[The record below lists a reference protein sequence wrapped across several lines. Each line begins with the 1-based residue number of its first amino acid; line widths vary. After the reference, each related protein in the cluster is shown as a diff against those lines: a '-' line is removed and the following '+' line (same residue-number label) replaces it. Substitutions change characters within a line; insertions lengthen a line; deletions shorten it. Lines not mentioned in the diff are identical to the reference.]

1 MTVPDYESFMRPM
14 LALLA
19 DGRTWAVRDI
29 TSALGEYFDL
39 TEADKALLLPSGK
52 SRLVNNRIGWANTY
66 LAQAGMIER
75 PARATARITDAG
87 RAVLAAN
94 PDRVDRRVLE
104 KFDAFQDFMGRSR
117 DEAQDRTF
125 VGPPAS
131 APESLSPVPV
141 LERSAPD
148 TTDPQELLE
157 RATAENA
164 ALISGQLLDR
174 LLSIDPVA
182 FERLVLHVLTGLGYG
197 GRSGAVE
204 QTGRTGDGGIDG
216 IIRQDPLGLDRVYM
230 QAKRYAS
237 ENVVGRPALQAFVG
251 ALHGQQADRGVFITT
266 SAFSREAV
274 EYVRYLRER
283 IILVDGRR
291 LADLMVLNNVG
302 VQDEQTFTLKR
313 LDEDFFESL

>member
-14 LALLA
+14 LALLS

-29 TSALGEYFDL
+29 TTALCEYFDL
-39 TEADKALLLPSGK
+39 TEEDKALLLPSGK
-52 SRLVNNRIGWANTY
+52 ARLVNNRIGWANTY
-66 LAQAGMIER
+66 LAQAGTIER
-75 PARATARITDAG
+75 PARATARITNAG

-94 PDRVDRRVLE
+94 PERVDRRVLE
-104 KFDAFQDFMGRSR
+104 RFDAFQDFLSRSR
-117 DEAQDRTF
+117 EEPQDGTF
-125 VGPPAS
+125 DGPSSTPPENAMPAPS
-131 APESLSPVPV
+131 IGRAV
-141 LERSAPD
+141 RDA
-148 TTDPQELLE
+148 TDPQELLE

-164 ALISGQLLDR
+164 ALVSGQLLDR
-174 LLSIDPVA
+174 LLTVDPVA
-182 FERLVLHVLTGLGYG
+182 FERLVLQVLTALGYG

-230 QAKRYAS
+230 QAKRYAFD
-237 ENVVGRPALQAFVG
+237 NVVGRPALQAFVG
-251 ALHGQQADRGVFITT
+251 ALHGQQADRGVFIST
-266 SAFSREAV
+266 SSFSREAL

-313 LDEDFFESL
+313 LDEDFFEAL